1 MCNCV
6 RKCVS
11 FHRFP
16 QFIVILPVKRFA
28 GDSRAKGPLPSH
40 KKAPERDSTTFIKS
54 CYRLISREADDLSL
68 RVHGRAERRQERRFP
83 GPMRAAGRSRT
94 RG

>member
-11 FHRFP
+11 FPRISTVHCHFAVNRFT
-16 QFIVILPVKRFA
+16 
-28 GDSRAKGPLPSH
+28 GDSRAKSPLPSH